1 MTDTGSSRV
10 TFASANARISRVL
23 AAGFGA
29 TTLMWLFSYLAIL
42 VQNAVV
48 GDVLFGLAV
57 LSLLLGGV
65 VAGRTDVGLG
75 ESRPARGKVIIVF
88 FSVRGMLV
96 GLVSAVLNLLIVAS
110 LLKSELAGGSGW
122 IIGILVGCVVVG
134 GVGGAIGWALPSW
147 RTNGNWLTIFC
158 WVVVGLT
165 FFMIVTGGI
174 VTGFEAG
181 LAVPDWPNS
190 YGHNM
195 LLYPLSEMVANP
207 GSGVFYEHAH
217 RLTGMFVGLA
227 ALTLCTMLWIGDGR
241 MWIGFLGITV
251 LILVIVQ
258 GVLGGLRVTG
268 NLTMSQEAA
277 DLSPSTVLAVAHG
290 VLAQVLLAIMSLAA
304 AATSSR
310 WRRGDLP
317 MGEGR
322 LSVDRQLAIALV
334 VFLLIQLVL
343 GAAYRHMITEFGP
356 KASGASHALMG
367 HIAMAVVVAIAG
379 VFVGLR
385 GCSMNGRDPVF
396 KWLGWILLVAI
407 GLQIL
412 LGFGGL
418 AAVMMRTEIGTTADV
433 PVWEVLVTSA
443 HQANGALMLMVSV
456 LMLSCYWRA
465 SPTQDVAIGQ

>member
-1 MTDTGSSRV
+1 
-10 TFASANARISRVL
+10 
-23 AAGFGA
+23 
-29 TTLMWLFSYLAIL
+29 
-42 VQNAVV
+42 
-48 GDVLFGLAV
+48 
-57 LSLLLGGV
+57 
-65 VAGRTDVGLG
+65 
-75 ESRPARGKVIIVF
+75 
-88 FSVRGMLV
+88 
-96 GLVSAVLNLLIVAS
+96 
-110 LLKSELAGGSGW
+110 
-122 IIGILVGCVVVG
+122 
-134 GVGGAIGWALPSW
+134 
-147 RTNGNWLTIFC
+147 
-158 WVVVGLT
+158 VVVGLT

-195 LLYPLSEMVANP
+195 LLYPLSEMVADP

-227 ALTLCTMLWIGDGR
+227 ALTLCGMLWIGDGR
-241 MWIGFLGITV
+241 MWIGFLGIIV

-322 LSVDRQLAIALV
+322 VSVDRQLAIALV

-356 KASGASHALMG
+356 KAPGVSHALMG

-418 AAVMMRTEIGTTADV
+418 AAVMMRPELGTTADV

-456 LMLSCYWRA
+456 LMLSWYWRA
-465 SPTQDVAIGQ
+465 SPDSLRPRTK

>member
-1 MTDTGSSRV
+1 MTDTGSSTA
-10 TFASANARISRVL
+10 TFASANVRISRVL

-147 RTNGNWLTIFC
+147 RTNGNWTTIFC

-195 LLYPLSEMVANP
+195 LLYPLSEMVSDP

-227 ALTLCTMLWIGDGR
+227 ALTLCGMLWIGDGR
-241 MWIGFLGITV
+241 MWIGFLGIIV

-268 NLTMSQEAA
+268 DLTMSQEAA
-277 DLSPSTVLAVAHG
+277 DLNPSTVLAVAHG

-310 WRRGDLP
+310 C
-317 MGEGR
+317 
-322 LSVDRQLAIALV
+322 LV
-334 VFLLIQLVL
+334 MLCTVKT
-343 GAAYRHMITEFGP
+343 AAMRP
-356 KASGASHALMG
+356 
-367 HIAMAVVVAIAG
+367 
-379 VFVGLR
+379 
-385 GCSMNGRDPVF
+385 
-396 KWLGWILLVAI
+396 AI
-407 GLQIL
+407 GKDHWINW
-412 LGFGGL
+412 G
-418 AAVMMRTEIGTTADV
+418 
-433 PVWEVLVTSA
+433 S
-443 HQANGALMLMVSV
+443 
-456 LMLSCYWRA
+456 
-465 SPTQDVAIGQ
+465 